1 MATFRG
7 AFTALITPM
16 RDGEID
22 DAALHDLVEAQ
33 IAAGIDGLVPC
44 GTTGE
49 AATLSIPEHL
59 HVVDTVVKAVRGRV
73 PVLAG
78 AGSNNTRQA
87 IDTSK
92 ACFELGADGTL
103 HVTPYYNKPPQ
114 SGLLAHFR
122 AIADATP
129 LPIILYNVPGRT
141 ACDLKPETVAALA
154 RHERIVGI
162 KEATGDMA
170 RASRIREM
178 CGPDFDLL
186 SGDDFSLLPFLAAGG
201 DGVISVVSN
210 VIPRTVTD
218 LCKAAREGRLADA
231 LKLHNVQLPL
241 TRALF
246 LAPNPMPVKAAMA
259 MLGRCRDDVRL
270 PLHSLDPDSP
280 EGRALS
286 EALKNLGEAQ

>member
-129 LPIILYNVPGRT
+129 LPVILYNVPGRT

-170 RASRIREM
+170 RASRIREL

-210 VIPRTVTD
+210 VIPKTIAD

-259 MLGRCRDDVRL
+259 MLGRCRGDVRL
-270 PLHSLDPDSP
+270 PLLSLDPDSP